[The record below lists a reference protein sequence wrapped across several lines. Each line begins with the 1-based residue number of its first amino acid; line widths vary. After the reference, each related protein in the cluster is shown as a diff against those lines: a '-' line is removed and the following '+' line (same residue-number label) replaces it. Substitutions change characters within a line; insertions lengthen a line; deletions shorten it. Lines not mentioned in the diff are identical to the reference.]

1 MDEELQKLINNW
13 LEWDKNEN
21 TRRQIQKL
29 VDSNNLAE
37 LEALM
42 IGKLSFGT
50 AGFFKFF
57 WIVFGEAWLHGIVDT
72 CILVIEIF

>member
-21 TRRQIQKL
+21 TRSQIQKL
-29 VDSNNLAE
+29 VDSNNLSE
-37 LEALM
+37 LKALM

-50 AGFFKFF
+50 AGF
-57 WIVFGEAWLHGIVDT
+57 L
-72 CILVIEIF
+72 